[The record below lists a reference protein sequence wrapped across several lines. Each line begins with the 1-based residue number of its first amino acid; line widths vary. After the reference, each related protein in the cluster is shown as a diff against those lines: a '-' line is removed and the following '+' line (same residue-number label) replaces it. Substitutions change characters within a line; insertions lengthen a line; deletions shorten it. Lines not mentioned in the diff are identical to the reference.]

1 MMKMMIIMLMK
12 QTEMEKEEKKGKT
25 MNQTI
30 IIQASSKDNIT
41 NETKGKN
48 KKKEKN
54 YKAYKQIM
62 DLK

>member
-1 MMKMMIIMLMK
+1 MIIMLMK